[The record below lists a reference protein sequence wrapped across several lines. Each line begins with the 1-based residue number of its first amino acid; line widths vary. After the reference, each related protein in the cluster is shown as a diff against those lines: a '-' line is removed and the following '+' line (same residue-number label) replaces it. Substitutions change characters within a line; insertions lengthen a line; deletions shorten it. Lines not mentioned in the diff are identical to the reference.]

1 LAPQVRA
8 WEVDGAWEVAVTRW
22 QGALDVAL
30 RQLGKSVS
38 NCSDGRKSAP
48 WKIAVAVHLK
58 HSTQASN
65 RWLADQLQ
73 MGSAVAVSQYVSAF
87 RHQRS
92 PDQLQIHALTEKL

>member
-1 LAPQVRA
+1 VRA
-8 WEVDGAWEVAVTRW
+8 WEVAGAREVAVTRW

-30 RQLGKSVS
+30 RQLGNSVS

-65 RWLADQLQ
+65 RWLAEQLH
-73 MGSAVAVSQYVSAF
+73 MGSAVAVRQYVSAF
-87 RHQRS
+87 RHLRS
-92 PDQLQIHALTEKL
+92 PDQLLIQALTEKLKA

>member
-1 LAPQVRA
+1 M
-8 WEVDGAWEVAVTRW
+8 
-22 QGALDVAL
+22 
-30 RQLGKSVS
+30 
-38 NCSDGRKSAP
+38 CSDGRKSAP

-58 HSTQASN
+58 HSTQATN

-92 PDQLQIHALTEKL
+92 PEQLQIQALTEKLKALYLER